1 MRKKQDFTATIR
13 DGRRTGRPAVV
24 VHLAPSA
31 DGVRPVRVG
40 VIVSRAVGSAVVRNR
55 VKRRLRHLAADRL
68 ARLPDGSLMV
78 LRATPAAAS
87 TSTSSLAAQLDGAL
101 TRLLTDRP
109 SGSGVRG
116 AARGRRTSEQALR
129 SAPGPA
135 PEGGVGG
142 ES

>member
-24 VHLAPSA
+24 VHLAPSV
-31 DGVRPVRVG
+31 DGARPVRVG

-78 LRATPAAAS
+78 LRATPAAAT

-101 TRLLTDRP
+101 TRLLTERS
-109 SGSGVRG
+109 SGNGVRG
-116 AARGRRTSEQALR
+116 AARGRRTSEQALS
-129 SAPGPA
+129 SAPGPP
-135 PEGGVGG
+135 PEGAGG